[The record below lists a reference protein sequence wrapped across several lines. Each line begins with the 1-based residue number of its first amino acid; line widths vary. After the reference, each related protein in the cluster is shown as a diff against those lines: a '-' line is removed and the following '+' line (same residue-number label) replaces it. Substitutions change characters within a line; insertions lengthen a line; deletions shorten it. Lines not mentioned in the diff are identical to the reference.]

1 MEIAAL
7 PGVNKM
13 RTLEAEK
20 RQKSAGERRVKP
32 MQEEISRLAYELF
45 EREGRPDG
53 RHLDHWFNAEA
64 MVENNF
70 GCGRDHSEHDFSQT
84 TGEE

>member
-1 MEIAAL
+1 MKILKA
-7 PGVNKM
+7 K
-13 RTLEAEK
+13 T
-20 RQKSAGERRVKP
+20 RQKSAGEPGVKP
-32 MQEEISRLAYELF
+32 THEKISRLAYQLF

-70 GCGRDHSEHDFSQT
+70 GYGRDHSEHDFSQT

>member
-1 MEIAAL
+1 MKILKA
-7 PGVNKM
+7 K
-13 RTLEAEK
+13 TT
-20 RQKSAGERRVKP
+20 QKSAGEPRVKTP
-32 MQEEISRLAYELF
+32 HEKISRLAYQLF

-70 GCGRDHSEHDFSQT
+70 GHGRDHSEHDFSQR